1 MANIKLFFKRNIAY
15 FITLLII
22 LLFPIGAYSLL
33 VKKELITEE
42 AFYSNLLG
50 FAGWII
56 ALLIAWI
63 HIIKNREDNLIIQ
76 EKEIKK
82 RFEIE
87 SFKEINKVMV
97 ENEDGLTDISTYYIF
112 TWKQKIRNSIK
123 DLNDNEIIL
132 TNNILTN
139 IYLEARE
146 QNTRL
151 IELWKNFIVSIET
164 YEIALI
170 QFNKLREVLNN
181 KFKEILFI
189 TNDFEKYILNLAR
202 KQSLN
207 KETDLS
213 ELDNKMLEI
222 NNKIIDIA
230 CYLRDYRIELMNS
243 VLGDIFHSEVPKR
256 KAEEPNKTLTQIAK
270 DFYKNS

>member
-1 MANIKLFFKRNIAY
+1 MANIKIFFKRNIAY
-15 FITLLII
+15 FITFLII
-22 LLFPIGAYSLL
+22 LLFPIGAYFLL

-63 HIIKNREDNLIIQ
+63 HIRKNREDNLIIQ

-207 KETDLS
+207 KETDLA
-213 ELDNKMLEI
+213 ELDKKMLEI
-222 NNKIIDIA
+222 NNKIMDIA

-270 DFYKNS
+270 DFYKDS

>member
-1 MANIKLFFKRNIAY
+1 MDNIKLFFKRNIAY
-15 FITLLII
+15 FLTFFII
-22 LLFPIGAYSLL
+22 LLFPISAYSLL

-63 HIIKNREDNLIIQ
+63 HIRKNREDNLIVQ

-97 ENEDGLTDISTYYIF
+97 ENEEGLTDISTYYIF
-112 TWKQKIRNSIK
+112 TWKHKIRNNIK
-123 DLNDNEIIL
+123 DLNGNEIIL

-139 IYLEARE
+139 IHLEARE

-207 KETDLS
+207 KETDLA
-213 ELDNKMLEI
+213 ELDKKMLEI
-222 NNKIIDIA
+222 NNKIMDIA

-243 VLGDIFHSEVPKR
+243 MLGDIFHSEVPKR
-256 KAEEPNKTLTQIAK
+256 KAKEPNKTLTQIAK
-270 DFYKNS
+270 DLYKDS

>member
-1 MANIKLFFKRNIAY
+1 MANIKIFFKRNIAY
-15 FITLLII
+15 FITFLII
-22 LLFPIGAYSLL
+22 LLFPIGAYFLL

-63 HIIKNREDNLIIQ
+63 HIRKNREDNLIIQ

-112 TWKQKIRNSIK
+112 AWKQKIRNSIK

-207 KETDLS
+207 KETDLA
-213 ELDNKMLEI
+213 ELDKKMLEI
-222 NNKIIDIA
+222 NNKIMDIA

-270 DFYKNS
+270 DFYKDS

>member
-1 MANIKLFFKRNIAY
+1 MDNIKLFFKRNIAY
-15 FITLLII
+15 FLTFFII
-22 LLFPIGAYSLL
+22 LLFPIGAYFLL

-63 HIIKNREDNLIIQ
+63 HIRKNREDNLIIQ

-97 ENEDGLTDISTYYIF
+97 ENEEGLTDISTYYIF
-112 TWKQKIRNSIK
+112 TWKQKIRNNIK
-123 DLNDNEIIL
+123 DLNSNEIIL

-139 IYLEARE
+139 IHLEARE

-189 TNDFEKYILNLAR
+189 TNDFEKYILTLAR

-207 KETDLS
+207 KETDLA
-213 ELDNKMLEI
+213 ELDKKMLEI
-222 NNKIIDIA
+222 DNKIMDIA

-243 VLGDIFHSEVPKR
+243 MLGDIFCSEVPKR
-256 KAEEPNKTLTQIAK
+256 KAKEPNKTLTQIAK
-270 DFYKNS
+270 DLYKDS

>member
-1 MANIKLFFKRNIAY
+1 MFNSVKELWKKYYNYILAILFIV
-15 FITLLII
+15 
-22 LLFPIGAYSLL
+22 LFLVFLYLL
-33 VKKELITEE
+33 VIAEHITRSEFIGILI
-42 AFYSNLLG
+42 NLS
-50 FAGWII
+50 GWVV

-63 HIIKNREDNLIIQ
+63 HIRKNREDNLIIQ

-97 ENEDGLTDISTYYIF
+97 ENEEGLTDISTYYVF
-112 TWKQKIRNSIK
+112 TWKQKIKNSIT
-123 DLNDNEIIL
+123 DLNNNEIIL
-132 TNNILTN
+132 TNNILTY
-139 IYLEARE
+139 IHLEARK

-170 QFNKLREVLNN
+170 QFNKLKEVLNN
-181 KFKEILFI
+181 KFKEIIFI

-207 KETDLS
+207 KETDLA
-213 ELDNKMLEI
+213 ELDQKMLEI
-222 NNKIIDIA
+222 NNKIMDIA

-243 VLGDIFHSEVPKR
+243 ILGDIFHSEVPKR
-256 KAEEPNKTLTQIAK
+256 KAKEPNKTLTQIAK
-270 DFYKNS
+270 DLYKDS

>member
-1 MANIKLFFKRNIAY
+1 MANIKIFFKRNIAY
-15 FITLLII
+15 FITFLII
-22 LLFPIGAYSLL
+22 LLFPIGAYFLL

-63 HIIKNREDNLIIQ
+63 HIRKNREDNLIIQ

-112 TWKQKIRNSIK
+112 TWKQKITNSIK

-207 KETDLS
+207 KETDLA
-213 ELDNKMLEI
+213 ELDKKMLEI
-222 NNKIIDIA
+222 NNKIMDIA

-270 DFYKNS
+270 DFYKDS